1 MRRTQLD
8 GLAIA
13 LMAGCCAAWALQ
25 QILIKAAMGELAPIW
40 QASLRFAGSSI
51 LLLIWCQIRQIRL
64 LARDSSLLPGLLA
77 GLLFSL
83 EFICIYLGMR
93 DTSAARLTLFLY
105 CAPFVLALLLPRFV
119 PQERVRPIQW
129 LGLVLAFGALAIAFG
144 DALLAPTGERQ
155 LIGDLLALASG
166 IFWGLTTLAIRITVL
181 SHISAEKMLLYQIGT
196 TALLLPL
203 VSLLIGES
211 WSLPG
216 SALSWVSLGYQILI
230 GSFITLLMWMWMIQ
244 RYPAT
249 GLSAFS
255 FLTPMLT
262 MVFSVL
268 WLDEPLTVALVIA
281 LAGVSAGIVLVNRR

>member
-1 MRRTQLD
+1 M
-8 GLAIA
+8 
-13 LMAGCCAAWALQ
+13 
-25 QILIKAAMGELAPIW
+25 
-40 QASLRFAGSSI
+40 
-51 LLLIWCQIRQIRL
+51 
-64 LARDSSLLPGLLA
+64 
-77 GLLFSL
+77 
-83 EFICIYLGMR
+83 
-93 DTSAARLTLFLY
+93 
-105 CAPFVLALLLPRFV
+105 
-119 PQERVRPIQW
+119 
-129 LGLVLAFGALAIAFG
+129 
-144 DALLAPTGERQ
+144 
-155 LIGDLLALASG
+155 
-166 IFWGLTTLAIRITVL
+166 L